1 MDAAAIDPLLGFAT
15 RLRALRLER
24 GLSQEALADLAQL
37 DRTYVSSCETGRR
50 NVTLRTI
57 YRLAEALEVDPGVLV
72 SDTCLPDPGGASAS
86 DR

>member
-1 MDAAAIDPLLGFAT
+1 MDVSPSDPLLGFAA
-15 RLRALRLER
+15 RLRTLRLER

-57 YRLAEALEVDPGVLV
+57 CRLAAALQVDAGVLV
-72 SDTCLPDPGGASAS
+72 SGLCMPDPDAASVS
-86 DR
+86 GR